1 MTLARKYQ
9 QLPGRIEALRLVLR
23 QGTDNAP
30 AALMHLAGMGKE
42 KRPLPSGA
50 QIPQGLTF
58 SSGADELLNEERAAW
73 PF

>member
-1 MTLARKYQ
+1 MTLARKHQ
-9 QLPGRIEALRLVLR
+9 QLPGRLEALRLVLR
-23 QGTDNAP
+23 AGTANAP
-30 AALMHLAGMGKE
+30 ADLMHLAGMGKE

-58 SSGADELLNEERAAW
+58 SSGADKYPNEERAAW

>member
-1 MTLARKYQ
+1 MALARKHQ

-30 AALMHLAGMGKE
+30 ADLMHLAGMGKE
-42 KRPLPSGA
+42 KHPLPSGA
-50 QIPQGLTF
+50 QIPRGIVF
-58 SSGADELLNEERAAW
+58 SSGADEFLNEERAAW